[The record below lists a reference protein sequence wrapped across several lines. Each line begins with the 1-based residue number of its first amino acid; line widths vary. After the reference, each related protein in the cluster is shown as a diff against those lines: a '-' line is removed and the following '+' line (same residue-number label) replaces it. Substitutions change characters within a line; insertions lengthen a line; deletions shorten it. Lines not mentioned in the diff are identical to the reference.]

1 MNNIPAWLKKMPSD
15 IEIETP
21 AEIKIPVA
29 TMRRCP
35 AIFEMFKNSYTITS
49 QQDIMIKPDDG
60 NALYHTPN
68 FDFDAISVFDKSQMV
83 GYNVCHAKI
92 NTSWVLAEKSGVDF
106 MIIDDYWNNYEQPW
120 RVVPGIVEFKYQNE
134 LNVNI
139 SSAPTLDQYMIKS
152 SQPIAMLYP
161 VSDKK
166 VVINHHLITE
176 DEWNMRKS
184 SSYRHSYIGNYV
196 KNKMK
201 NTG

>member
-1 MNNIPAWLKKMPSD
+1 MGEKKMYIDSHVHCRD
-15 IEIETP
+15 GKQAYKET
-21 AEIKIPVA
+21 IKH
-29 TMRRCP
+29 
-35 AIFEMFKNSYTITS
+35 
-49 QQDIMIKPDDG
+49 
-60 NALYHTPN
+60 ALY
-68 FDFDAISVFDKSQMV
+68 V
-83 GYNVCHAKI
+83 
-92 NTSWVLAEKSGVDF
+92 AEKSGVDF

-139 SSAPTLDQYMIKS
+139 SSAPTLDQYMINS
-152 SQPIAMLYP
+152 NQPIAMLYP

-166 VVINHHLITE
+166 VVINHHLIRE
-176 DEWNMRKS
+176 DEWNVRKS